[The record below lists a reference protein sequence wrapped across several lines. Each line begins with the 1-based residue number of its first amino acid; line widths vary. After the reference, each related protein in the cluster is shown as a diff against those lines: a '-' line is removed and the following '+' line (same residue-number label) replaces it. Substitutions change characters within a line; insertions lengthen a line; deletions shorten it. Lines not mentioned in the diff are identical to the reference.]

1 MPIKKNS
8 IVKVI
13 VLCSWLLLN
22 PLLYAQSFA
31 PHATQI
37 GSSAVHKDSLVFV
50 DWANNCSVNRGYVNI
65 ADKSL
70 GFANS
75 GNEAMACGKADI
87 ANVLSLGDGGSAIC
101 TFSKPIKNGTGF
113 DFAVFEN
120 SFDHTFLELAFVE
133 VSSDGVHFFRF
144 ASRSLSDTVHQTNSF
159 GSTQAIH
166 LDNLAGKYKGGYGTP
181 FDLEELNG
189 INGLDINAITHV
201 KIIDVVGSLQNDFVT
216 RDSKGNKIN
225 DPWPTPFP
233 SSGFDLDAIGVIHQN
248 KMVDTEELEN
258 FKNQVHFFPNPCQV
272 NSFLQVKSNLSI
284 KHIQLLDLQ
293 GKVIIESEQNGLNVK
308 DISPDVY
315 FIKIRTEIGIV
326 TKPLVVLPQ

>member
-1 MPIKKNS
+1 M
-8 IVKVI
+8 
-13 VLCSWLLLN
+13 LCAFSFTTHFAM
-22 PLLYAQSFA
+22 AQMFA
-31 PHATQI
+31 PPATQA
-37 GSSAVHKDSLVFV
+37 GSSAMHKDSLVFV
-50 DWANNCSVNRGYVNI
+50 DWVKTCSVNRGYVNI

-70 GFANS
+70 GFATS
-75 GNEAMACGKADI
+75 GNETMACGKADV

-144 ASRSLSDTVHQTNSF
+144 ASRSLSDTVNQTNSF
-159 GSTQAIH
+159 GTTQAIH
-166 LDNLAGKYKGGYGTP
+166 LNNLAGKYKGGYGTP

-201 KIIDVVGSLQNDFVT
+201 KIMDVVGSLQNDYVT

-233 SSGFDLDAIGVIHQN
+233 SSGFDLDAVGVIHQN
-248 KMVDTEELEN
+248 TTVGTDELEN
-258 FKNQVHFFPNPCQV
+258 FAAHTHFFPNPCQV
-272 NSFLQVKSNLSI
+272 NSFLQVKSDLSI